1 MCNIGILSNLT
12 QKFFMEADWRCQHT
26 AIMVLSQVGEHLKE
40 NDLEINNIVNLV
52 LTCAQSSVSKI
63 RFAVCHCLGQLAED
77 LKPDFQKV
85 FLDKV
90 LPELVKI
97 RFHIYF

>member
-1 MCNIGILSNLT
+1 MT
-12 QKFFMEADWRCQHT
+12 QTFLIETDWRCQHT

-40 NDLEINNIVNLV
+40 NDLEINNIVDLV
-52 LTCAQSSVSKI
+52 LSCAQSPNPKI
-63 RFAVCHCLGQLAED
+63 RFAVCHCLGQFAED

-90 LPELVKI
+90 LPELVSI
-97 RFHIYF
+97 RFLNITNVCFL